1 MKVAKLMLLG
11 LVVIAMELAGCAR
24 PYGMG
29 SGYGEAAL
37 ERGVAEMNELVSQT
51 VKDTEKAKQVQT
63 ILKDIVAEA
72 QQSFKHS
79 REYHQKLFALNAS
92 YEATPEQFGKILDDL
107 TNARMASASKILGMR
122 FKIKSLL
129 TAQEW
134 KELAEAMDKA
144 RSRYKPKEG
153 DKDCC

>member
-1 MKVAKLMLLG
+1 MNTAAKLFLLCV
-11 LVVIAMELAGCAR
+11 VVIAMGPAGCAR

-29 SGYGEAAL
+29 SAYREAAL
-37 ERGVAEMNELVSQT
+37 ERGVGEMNELVSQT
-51 VKDTEKAKQVQT
+51 VKDPEKAKQVQA

-72 QQSFKHS
+72 QQSFKQS
-79 REYHQKLFALNAS
+79 REHHQKLFALNAS

-107 TNARMASASKILGMR
+107 NNARMASAARILGMR

-134 KELAEAMDKA
+134 KELAQAMDKA
-144 RSRYKPKEG
+144 RSRYAPQPVAG
-153 DKDCC
+153 GM